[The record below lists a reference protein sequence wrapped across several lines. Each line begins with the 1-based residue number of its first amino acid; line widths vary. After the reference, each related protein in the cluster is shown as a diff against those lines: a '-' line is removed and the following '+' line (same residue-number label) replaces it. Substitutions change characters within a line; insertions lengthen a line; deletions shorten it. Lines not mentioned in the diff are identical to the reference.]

1 MEERLIKIEEKTA
14 THPCYNQGAHQYA
27 RMHIPVAPKCNV
39 SCNFCSRKY
48 DCVNESRPGVTSEVL
63 TPKEALE
70 KFKVVKSKVDNLTVL
85 GIAGPGDPLANF
97 DEVKKSFELIRNE
110 YPETTFCLSTN
121 GLMLPF
127 YANELVELGVSHVTI
142 TINAVD
148 PKIGGKIYK
157 WINYLGNSY
166 TGEEAGAILLN
177 NQLSGL
183 KYLTSKGIMCK
194 VNIVMIKGINDHHI
208 PEIVKKVK
216 EYGAFVTNIM
226 RMIPV
231 EGSVF
236 ENLSSVRNDELNEM
250 RKKCEIDLKQ
260 MYHCRQ
266 CRADAIGMLSEDRSA
281 DFRTNGCGSNGCNS
295 KNGASTI
302 EIKGKTEN
310 TGKVYKFAISSKS
323 GINIDQH
330 FGHASEFYIYDYA
343 NGAIQFAEKRSVEKY
358 CNGVQECGEQEEN
371 IKKILNTINDC
382 DAVLAFK
389 IGAEPV
395 NKLLKEGIHVY
406 QMYERINEGIE
417 KAVELLEA
425 DANVIYIKNE
435 IV

>member
-1 MEERLIKIEEKTA
+1 MGELLINIEKKTA

-70 KFKVVKSKVDNLTVL
+70 KFKIVKSKINKLTVL

-97 DEVKKSFELIRNE
+97 NEVKESIKLIKKE

-157 WINYLGNSY
+157 WINYLGNELI
-166 TGEEAGAILLN
+166 GEEAGAILLN

-183 KYLTSKGIMCK
+183 KYLTSKGIRCK
-194 VNIVMIKGINDHHI
+194 INIVMIKDVNDYHI
-208 PEIVKKVK
+208 PDIVKKVK

-231 EGSVF
+231 EGSAF
-236 ENLSSVRNDELNEM
+236 ENLSSVGNDELNEM

-266 CRADAIGMLSEDRSA
+266 CRADAIGMLSDDRAA
-281 DFRTNGCGSNGCNS
+281 DFRNSCGNKACTSG
-295 KNGASTI
+295 I
-302 EIKGKTEN
+302 EIKGIT
-310 TGKVYKFAISSKS
+310 
-323 GINIDQH
+323 
-330 FGHASEFYIYDYA
+330 
-343 NGAIQFAEKRSVEKY
+343 
-358 CNGVQECGEQEEN
+358 
-371 IKKILNTINDC
+371 
-382 DAVLAFK
+382 
-389 IGAEPV
+389 
-395 NKLLKEGIHVY
+395 
-406 QMYERINEGIE
+406 E
-417 KAVELLEA
+417 KAVKLLETDA
-425 DANVIYIKNE
+425 DVVYIKNTK
-435 IV
+435 

>member
-1 MEERLIKIEEKTA
+1 MEERLIKIEKKTA

-27 RMHIPVAPKCNV
+27 RMHIPVAPNCNV

-97 DEVKKSFELIRNE
+97 DEVKKSIELIKKE

-157 WINYLGNSY
+157 WINYLGNSF
-166 TGEEAGAILLN
+166 TGEEAGSILLN

-194 VNIVMIKGINDHHI
+194 VNIVMIKGINDDHI

-236 ENLSSVRNDELNEM
+236 EKLSSVRNDELNEM

-281 DFRTNGCGSNGCNS
+281 DFRNNGCGSNGCES
-295 KNGASTI
+295 KNGASKI
-302 EIKGKTEN
+302 EIKGKTDNLE
-310 TGKVYKFAISSKS
+310 KVYKFAISSKS

-330 FGHASEFYIYDYA
+330 FGHTSEFYIYNYV
-343 NGAIQFAEKRSVEKY
+343 NGEIEFVEKRSVEKY
-358 CNGVQECGEQEEN
+358 CNGVQECGEQEDN
-371 IKKILNTINDC
+371 ITKILNTIKDC
-382 DAVLAFK
+382 NAVLAFK

-395 NKLLKEGIHVY
+395 NKLLKQGIQVY

-425 DANVIYIKNE
+425 DANVIYIKK
-435 IV
+435 